1 MYSRCK
7 VRINRDLYS
16 PIIRIY
22 PIQRPWKYQ
31 NKKGVQVKRK
41 KKGSGGSGSQTAES
55 TQGRVYMCHYC
66 HSSLFGA
73 YTQQKQTFSMQQ
85 MIIIL
90 RHRLFLAFF
99 YTISDLRLTVT
110 NSSKCS
116 AIEGIFFFNNNSSS
130 SSFYKKKDFL
140 FSLYIFYL
148 FLPFPTDLF
157 VYSFCVLVFFG
168 MVPRTTIIINPSS
181 RATTRA
187 TKLEE
192 NSKKTTN

>member
-1 MYSRCK
+1 M
-7 VRINRDLYS
+7 
-16 PIIRIY
+16 
-22 PIQRPWKYQ
+22 
-31 NKKGVQVKRK
+31 KRK
-41 KKGSGGSGSQTAES
+41 KREAAVAVHKQLNRHRAACICVTIV
-55 TQGRVYMCHYC
+55 TLVCLGRTHNK
-66 HSSLFGA
+66 
-73 YTQQKQTFSMQQ
+73 KQTFSIQQ

-116 AIEGIFFFNNNSSS
+116 AIEGIFFFNNNSSSS